1 MLSTGAENVQDQFVT
16 STQRGQQHAQEL
28 SSRSAKTNA
37 TQQSSGDTN
46 GDHSAHESANQKA
59 PLSKRTS
66 EIRCHFIK
74 IKLNGCACPPVCPS
88 GLPLRT
94 SPMRP
99 LVQVP
104 KWKDQPRPNRQQ
116 YPDPFFTHAPQQYKS
131 AAHNRTASVRSPD
144 MLNTNVGSDNYNTQ
158 HAIVTDHNAPQL
170 QHLQPL
176 SHFWAS
182 IPGNCK
188 AYISEVDGGTSCSIY
203 DFSPFRTMGHLV
215 RAYLGMSCA
224 NCDWLSNV
232 QLDATTASQRASLT
246 NQSTIAYSVV
256 QKLVTGG
263 VKMLTTSAL
272 EKTRQQREPTTSL
285 PIITTTHENFNH
297 PFYVTGAGTTPAD
310 RGGCKIESSATSGD
324 DTVPSKD
331 HTQVTGRWQ
340 SPQTHPCADR
350 PILSIDGRC
359 LYKTGDQRHNKITT
373 TKGCTI
379 EVRTP
384 RLLRFKKTR
393 AVHCRL
399 GRLLFFFSGSQGWW
413 VRRELPRATW

>member
-74 IKLNGCACPPVCPS
+74 IKLNGCACPPVYPS
-88 GLPLRT
+88 GLPLRK

-104 KWKDQPRPNRQQ
+104 K
-116 YPDPFFTHAPQQYKS
+116 
-131 AAHNRTASVRSPD
+131 
-144 MLNTNVGSDNYNTQ
+144 
-158 HAIVTDHNAPQL
+158 
-170 QHLQPL
+170 
-176 SHFWAS
+176 
-182 IPGNCK
+182 
-188 AYISEVDGGTSCSIY
+188 
-203 DFSPFRTMGHLV
+203 
-215 RAYLGMSCA
+215 
-224 NCDWLSNV
+224 
-232 QLDATTASQRASLT
+232 LT

-263 VKMLTTSAL
+263 VKMFTTSAL
-272 EKTRQQREPTTSL
+272 EKTRQQREATTSL

-379 EVRTP
+379 EGRTP
-384 RLLRFKKTR
+384 RLLRFKKPGGFRQKHFQEERPTNR
-393 AVHCRL
+393 PQLH
-399 GRLLFFFSGSQGWW
+399 S
-413 VRRELPRATW
+413 E